1 MRVEAAV
8 SGNARMA
15 ALAHM
20 RVVTAVDL
28 PG

>member
-1 MRVEAAV
+1 MRVEAVV
-8 SGNARMA
+8 SLSARMA

-20 RVVTAVDL
+20 RVVTAMDL